1 MATPSIAFLTFDW
14 VKLEAPLVPNG
25 CAWYRCVLP
34 SEELKK
40 HGWFIG
46 VGIPAWT
53 AENNF
58 GMLMEPT
65 KAVAGWDILVL
76 KLVMLGAVADNMA
89 EAQANGQKIVV
100 DIDDFHEGLSEANHA
115 HSATSPERNEYS
127 NRNHYLRIIEQAD
140 ALITSTPF
148 LHDHYKAKGKKV
160 FLVRNGID
168 LDRWKPRKDYA
179 GRMPTVGWVG
189 ATPWRSNDLE
199 TLQPFFNEFML
210 RSRLGFHHAGHIQG
224 AQRAA
229 DQLGLT
235 FKTSREPMQYIHDY
249 PKLFRKIDIG
259 LVPLSDIPF
268 NHAKSGI
275 KGLEYAASG
284 IPYISSYSPEYEYLE
299 GLGIGRVARTPEQ
312 WEEAL
317 EALLDPRERAL
328 DVERNLEGIRKY
340 QTMTI
345 RGQEWDEVCNE
356 LRRL

>member
-1 MATPSIAFLTFDW
+1 MTFDW

-34 SEELKK
+34 SEQLKK
-40 HGWFIG
+40 HGWFVG

-53 AENNF
+53 DSNGF
-58 GMLMEPT
+58 GLLMEPT

-76 KLVMLGAVADNMA
+76 KLVMLGAVADSMA
-89 EAQANGQKIVV
+89 LAQERGQKIVV
-100 DIDDFHEGLSEANHA
+100 DIDDFHEGLSTSNHA
-115 HSATSPERNEYS
+115 HKATAPENNPHS
-127 NRNHYLRIIEQAD
+127 NRNHYLRIIDQAD

-148 LHDHYKAKGKKV
+148 LHDHYTAKGKRV
-160 FLVRNGID
+160 YLVRNGID
-168 LDRWKPRKDYA
+168 LDRWNLKKDHA

-199 TLQPFFNEFML
+199 TLQPFFNEFMVKN
-210 RSRLGFHHAGHIQG
+210 RLGFHHAGHIQG
-224 AQRAA
+224 AQKAA

-235 FKTSREPMQYIHDY
+235 FKTSREPMRYIHDY
-249 PKLFRKIDIG
+249 PRMFRRIDIG

-284 IPYISSYSPEYEYLE
+284 IPFIASDAPEYAYLE
-299 GLGIGRVARTPEQ
+299 AQGIGRVARTQ
-312 WEEAL
+312 EEWNDHL
-317 EALLDPRERAL
+317 EALLDPRTRAQ
-328 DVERNLEGIRKY
+328 DVERNLEGIRAT

-345 RGQEWDEVCNE
+345 RGLEWNTVLEALAN
-356 LRRL
+356 L